1 MASGYEDIIHLP
13 HHQSKV
19 HPRMPVSARAAQFA
33 PFAALTGYEDA
44 VEETARLTEERIEL
58 TEEAKAMIDLK
69 LQYLRDHLDE
79 HPEVTVTYFVPD
91 SRKAGGT
98 YVTVQGNLKSMDQLV
113 GTITLQDRT
122 TIPIQEI
129 TQLCL
134 LSVISR

>member
-1 MASGYEDIIHLP
+1 MSSSYKDIIHLP

-44 VEETARLTEERIEL
+44 VEETARLTEERMEL

-79 HPEVTVTYFVPD
+79 HPAVTVTYFVPD
-91 SRKAGGT
+91 RRKAGGA
-98 YVTVQGNLKSMDQLV
+98 YVTVHGILRTTDPLA

-122 TIPIQEI
+122 VIPIQEI
-129 TQLCL
+129 TQLL
-134 LSVISR
+134 RS